1 MALDEV
7 LLPEVCCL
15 DLETTGLVFN
25 KHNILLVILGNKE
38 IQYVID
44 YNFVD
49 KGKLIK
55 LLTKPK
61 LFIGHNLSFDLP
73 WLIYRGCDFSTGTI
87 YDTMETELTLIKGT
101 MHSASLK
108 NTLKRRLNL
117 DTLDKNITIEFTY
130 MSPTEP
136 FFEDRHINYAAEDV
150 LYLEDIRGAQMT
162 HINKLGQQE
171 LTQTNNDMVVVTSY
185 MKVKG
190 MYLNKDKWMKL
201 YSENIKMC
209 DQLELQMDE
218 ELKRIGLPQ
227 KPRIKQRYVQT
238 DLLGGTVDVVNKNI
252 NNINYASPDQIK
264 QIFKYFKLS
273 LPKVFKKVKGKESKE
288 EDTTGTAE
296 LEEYL
301 LSKPN
306 IILAPFL
313 RLLID
318 YRVYKKRVSTY
329 GQSFL
334 EKYLDS
340 DGRIRSDFKI
350 NRTATG
356 RMSSSNPNLQN
367 IPAFSA
373 FRECFE
379 GEGTNNIYTC
389 DLSSAELRILAS
401 LADDGVL
408 KRLFNEGRDLH
419 SYLAT
424 PVFRYLY
431 GDETAIVSKK
441 ENGDFRTLM
450 KTVNFGIAY
459 GASGSKI
466 GKVLNVPKSKGDKV
480 LRIMEYTIPKT
491 FWFLENQSLTGQ
503 TVGKIK
509 FDNVYNQIRYFENV
523 LKGEKLSEQ
532 ASAAVGRES
541 KNAGIQGVN
550 GQMTKLALVKIF
562 NYIRENNLKSFIISA
577 VHDEVV
583 IEVVEGEG
591 EHCENYK
598 KIMEECG
605 DYFLSGVKMEAEGGL
620 NKVWSK

>member
-1 MALDEV
+1 
-7 LLPEVCCL
+7 
-15 DLETTGLVFN
+15 
-25 KHNILLVILGNKE
+25 
-38 IQYVID
+38 
-44 YNFVD
+44 
-49 KGKLIK
+49 
-55 LLTKPK
+55 
-61 LFIGHNLSFDLP
+61 
-73 WLIYRGCDFSTGTI
+73 
-87 YDTMETELTLIKGT
+87 METELTLIKGT

-108 NTLKRRLNL
+108 NTLKRRLGI

-136 FFEDRHINYAAEDV
+136 YFEDRHINYAAEDV
-150 LYLEDIRGAQMT
+150 LYLEDIRDAQMI

-201 YSENIKMC
+201 YYHNIKMC

-252 NNINYASPDQIK
+252 NNIYYASPDQIK
-264 QIFKYFKLS
+264 QIFKYFKLT

-334 EKYLDS
+334 EKYLDN

-356 RMSSSNPNLQN
+356 RMSSSNPNVQN
-367 IPAFSA
+367 IPALVE

-379 GEGTNNIYTC
+379 GEGMNNLYTC
-389 DLSSAELRILAS
+389 DLSQAELRILAS
-401 LADDGVL
+401 LADDEVL
-408 KRLFNEGRDLH
+408 KGLFNEGKDLH
-419 SYLAT
+419 GYLAT

-431 GDETAIVSKK
+431 GDQNAIVSSK
-441 ENGDFRTLM
+441 ENKEFRTLM
-450 KTVNFGIAY
+450 KKVNFSIVY
-459 GASGSKI
+459 GASDSKVAKI
-466 GKVLNVPKSKGDKV
+466 LNVPKQKGAKV
-480 LRIMEYTIPKT
+480 LSVMRKTIPKT
-491 FWFLENQSLTGQ
+491 FEFLERQEMLGQ

-523 LKGEKLSEQ
+523 IKGEKLSEQ
-532 ASAAVGRES
+532 ALAAIGRES
-541 KNAGIQGVN
+541 KNCAIQGQN
-550 GQMTKLALVKIF
+550 GQMVKLALVNIF
-562 NYIRENNLKSFIISA
+562 NYIRANNLKSFLIST
-577 VHDEVV
+577 VHDEIVV
-583 IEVVEGEG
+583 EVVEGE
-591 EHCENYK
+591 EVHCENYK
-598 KIMEECG
+598 KFMQNAG
-605 DYFLSGVKMEAEGGL
+605 DYFLSGVKMEAEGSL